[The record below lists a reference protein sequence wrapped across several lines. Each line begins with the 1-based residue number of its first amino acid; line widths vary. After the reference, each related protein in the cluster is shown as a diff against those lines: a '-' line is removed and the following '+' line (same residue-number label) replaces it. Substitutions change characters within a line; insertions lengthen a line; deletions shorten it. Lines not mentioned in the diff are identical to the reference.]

1 MKRKRYPKDDYQKNI
16 TINVVKCCI
25 REIISVRYRRLM
37 RKRCERSGV
46 TMDALFK
53 MCSPILKEVVISL
66 GDLKKMLTTKRDEDD
81 RKLKIIFLWF
91 LEWYL
96 RNRYMY
102 YLLNEGKMNHKVR
115 YIEYKNKYMLYLL
128 RLIKEERDSIENS
141 QEAS

>member
-1 MKRKRYPKDDYQKNI
+1 MGSCPLSKRKRYPKDDYQKNI

-25 REIISVRYRRLM
+25 REIISVRYRKLM

-46 TMDALFK
+46 TIDSLFK

-81 RKLKIIFLWF
+81 RKLKSIFLWF

-102 YLLNEGKMNHKVR
+102 YLLNEGKMNHKER

-128 RLIKEERDSIENS
+128 RLIKE
-141 QEAS
+141 

>member
-1 MKRKRYPKDDYQKNI
+1 
-16 TINVVKCCI
+16 
-25 REIISVRYRRLM
+25 M

-46 TMDALFK
+46 TMDSLFK

-81 RKLKIIFLWF
+81 RKLKSIFLWF

-102 YLLNEGKMNHKVR
+102 YLLNEGKMNHKER

-128 RLIKEERDSIENS
+128 RLIKE
-141 QEAS
+141 

>member
-1 MKRKRYPKDDYQKNI
+1 MPSSLSIKRKRYPKDDYQKNI

-25 REIISVRYRRLM
+25 REIISVRYRDLM
-37 RKRCERSGV
+37 KKRCERSGV
-46 TMDALFK
+46 TMEALFK
-53 MCSPILKEVVISL
+53 MCAPVLKEVVISL

-81 RKLKIIFLWF
+81 RKLKSIFLWF

-102 YLLNEGKMNHKVR
+102 YLLNEGKMNHKER

-128 RLIKEERDSIENS
+128 RLIK
-141 QEAS
+141 